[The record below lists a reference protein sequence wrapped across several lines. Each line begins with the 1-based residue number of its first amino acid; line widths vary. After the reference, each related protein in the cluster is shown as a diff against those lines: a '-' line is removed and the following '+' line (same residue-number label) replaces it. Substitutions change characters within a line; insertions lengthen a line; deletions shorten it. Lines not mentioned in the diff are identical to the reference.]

1 MTSQALPY
9 IVLLGFMY
17 GSTLVASRFSVG
29 QFAPATYIG
38 LRLSLAALAHATIY
52 QFSASRAW
60 SRDRNVWQHALLL
73 GVIGTAV
80 PMTAIVTAL
89 TYLSS
94 GMASILITINPAI
107 TVLLAH
113 FFLHDEKLN
122 TRKIVGIVLALSGT
136 ALLTVRGETGLAD
149 VAKANPIGYILMFTS
164 ILLGSSST
172 VYARKYMRTFDAFDV
187 ASIRMLAAALAV
199 MPLSLLLVGFDLT
212 AVTSTGYGA
221 LGYASLMGTF
231 GGMMLA
237 FYIIKRFG
245 ATASAMTAYVVPI
258 ITNIGGILL
267 LGETFTVGMLWGA
280 LLIVVGIFILNQ
292 RRRPRTVAGESL
304 RAIDRVR

>member
-94 GMASILITINPAI
+94 GMASILITINPAV

-212 AVTSTGYGA
+212 AVTPTGYGA

-280 LLIVVGIFILNQ
+280 LLIVAGIFIINQ
-292 RRRPRTVAGESL
+292 RRRPRTVEGESL

>member
-9 IVLLGFMY
+9 IVVLGFMY

-38 LRLSLAALAHATIY
+38 LRLTLAALAHATIY
-52 QFSASRAW
+52 QFSVNRAW
-60 SRDRNVWQHALLL
+60 SRDCKVWKHALLL
-73 GVIGTAV
+73 GVFGTAV

-89 TYLSS
+89 TYISS
-94 GMASILITINPAI
+94 GMASILITTGPAI
-107 TVLLAH
+107 TVLMAH
-113 FFLHDEKLN
+113 FLLGDEKLN
-122 TRKIVGIVLALSGT
+122 SRKLIGIALALSGT
-136 ALLTVRGETGLAD
+136 ALLTVRGETGLTD
-149 VAKANPIGYILMFTS
+149 VATANPLGYILMFTS
-164 ILLGSSST
+164 IFLGSGST
-172 VYARKYMRTFDAFDV
+172 IYARKYMKTFDAFDV
-187 ASIRMLAAALAV
+187 ASIRMTAAALTV
-199 MPLSLLLVGFDLT
+199 MPLSLLFVGFDLT
-212 AVTSTGYGA
+212 AVTPTGYGA

-280 LLIVVGIFILNQ
+280 LLIVAGIFIINQ
-292 RRRPRTVAGESL
+292 RRRPRTVEGESL

>member
-1 MTSQALPY
+1 
-9 IVLLGFMY
+9 MY

-38 LRLSLAALAHATIY
+38 LRLTMAALAHATIY

-60 SRDRNVWQHALLL
+60 SRDRNVWKHALLL

-80 PMTAIVTAL
+80 PMTAIVTSL

-94 GMASILITINPAI
+94 GMASILITTNPAF
-107 TVLLAH
+107 TVLFAH
-113 FFLHDEKLN
+113 FLLDDEKLN
-122 TRKIVGIVLALSGT
+122 ARKIIGVLLALGGT

-149 VAKANPIGYILMFTS
+149 VTKADPLGYILLFVS
-164 ILLGSSST
+164 ILLGSLST
-172 VYARKYMRTFDAFDV
+172 IYARKYMKTFDAFDV
-187 ASIRMLAAALAV
+187 ASIRMTAAALTV
-199 MPLSLLLVGFDLT
+199 MPLSLLFVGFDLS
-212 AVTSTGYGA
+212 AVTPTGYGA
-221 LGYASLMGTF
+221 LGYASVMGTF

-280 LLIVVGIFILNQ
+280 LLIVAGIYIINR
-292 RRRPRTVAGESL
+292 RRRPRTERGESI

>member
-52 QFSASRAW
+52 QFSANRAW

-80 PMTAIVTAL
+80 PMTSIVTAL